1 MIWLLL
7 SAALAAVDQF
17 SKQIIEKNIGYG
29 EKIAVIKGFFY
40 ITNHRNEGAAWGVL
54 QGANFIFI
62 PLSIIMMVAMIYF
75 IIKRKEKFLKVSLAV
90 ILGGALGNFID
101 RVFQGG
107 VTDFLDFYFGS
118 YNFPTFNF
126 ADMCITCGTIL
137 LAIFLLFIYKENDV
151 KVDEQGS

>member
-29 EKIAVIKGFFY
+29 EKIAVIKDFFY

-137 LAIFLLFIYKENDV
+137 CLFLFLYTGERC
-151 KVDEQGS
+151 EG